1 MDDYTKSL
9 SLNSGN
15 KRMPSETAFI
25 KNSSCA
31 QYSFENAGN

>member
-9 SLNSGN
+9 PLNSGN

-25 KNSSCA
+25 KKSSCA
-31 QYSFENAGN
+31 QYFFEKAGN